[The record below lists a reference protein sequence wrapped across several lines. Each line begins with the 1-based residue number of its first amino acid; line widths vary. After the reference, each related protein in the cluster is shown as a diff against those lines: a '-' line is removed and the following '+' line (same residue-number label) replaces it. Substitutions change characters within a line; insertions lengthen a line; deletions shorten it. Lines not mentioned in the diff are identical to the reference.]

1 MAKMKKK
8 QQNEKL
14 YCPYYAPAFGIQIL
28 DNEINVTAKHVVCNP
43 HLAV

>member
-14 YCPYYAPAFGIQIL
+14 YCPYCGG
-28 DNEINVTAKHVVCNP
+28 
-43 HLAV
+43 LAVQQSMFMVSVI

>member
-14 YCPYYAPAFGIQIL
+14 YCPYCGG
-28 DNEINVTAKHVVCNP
+28 
-43 HLAV
+43 LAVLAVFVIGLR

>member
-14 YCPYYAPAFGIQIL
+14 YCPYCGR
-28 DNEINVTAKHVVCNP
+28 
-43 HLAV
+43 LAVRPAGMFMVGVT

>member
-14 YCPYYAPAFGIQIL
+14 YCPYCGG
-28 DNEINVTAKHVVCNP
+28 
-43 HLAV
+43 LACCVQQSMFMVSVI

>member
-14 YCPYYAPAFGIQIL
+14 YCPYCGG
-28 DNEINVTAKHVVCNP
+28 
-43 HLAV
+43 LAVLSMFMVSVI